1 MVDVLIE
8 ADVLGRQRT
17 PPQAKVVHVHQP
29 ITDRRVLKRRTL
41 WHWRGILHSVRKL
54 PERLRALGGT
64 ATQISGHP
72 YRDRHG
78 EQDETETEKPI
89 VAAVRRHGHSRTQGA
104 LVARLS
110 RELGLL
116 ALAHATS
123 RRTVG
128 RRGRDLFQQWR
139 VSTTLARKPRLD
151 FSSEPSALGRGSTR
165 RPRPAARRDELNI
178 GGDCR
183 HVLGRWRRR
192 GRTGGR
198 RPQQS
203 RRQYTRPAQ
212 SLRISSCVAASG
224 SHRARW

>member
-1 MVDVLIE
+1 MVDVLID
-8 ADVLGRQRT
+8 ADVLGRQRAS
-17 PPQAKVVHVHQP
+17 PQAKVVHVHQA
-29 ITDRRVLKRRTL
+29 ITDRRVLTRRTL
-41 WHWRGILHSVRKL
+41 WHWRGILHSVRKH
-54 PERLRALGGT
+54 PERLGALGRT

-89 VAAVRRHGHSRTQGA
+89 VAAVRRHGHGRTQGA

-116 ALAHATS
+116 ALARATS

-128 RRGRDLFQQWR
+128 RRGRDLFQHWR

-192 GRTGGR
+192 GRSSSR
-198 RPQQS
+198 RP
-203 RRQYTRPAQ
+203 
-212 SLRISSCVAASG
+212 
-224 SHRARW
+224 

>member
-1 MVDVLIE
+1 MVDVLIH
-8 ADVLGRQRT
+8 ARRLRAAA
-17 PPQAKVVHVHQP
+17 PLPQAKVVHVHQA
-29 ITDRRVLKRRTL
+29 ITDRRVLTRRTL
-41 WHWRGILHSVRKL
+41 WHWRGILHLVRKH

-64 ATQISGHP
+64 ATQVSGHP
-72 YRDRHG
+72 CRDRQG

-123 RRTVG
+123 RRTVR

-151 FSSEPSALGRGSTR
+151 FSREPSALGRGSTR